1 MLSKYYRSLF
11 FDQAGIDCYIDFIQ
25 QLNLLGPSLEL
36 ACGQGD
42 LLNAFPKPVI
52 GLDIDQNMLSYVQDF
67 KTICA
72 DMRDLSCLVQKFN
85 TIACFGDS
93 LNYLETQDLKP
104 FFLQVYQLLN
114 DDGYFLFD
122 MHSLD
127 RLTELDG
134 YIEEGIVDDVCYQWT
149 IDVNHNTLNH
159 YFVFYGDDA
168 NQYDNVLQTVFSP
181 ELVNELLNKIGFD
194 FIIKTDFNL
203 DGIVEGEKYF
213 YICQK
218 RKLR

>member
-11 FDQAGIDCYIDFIQ
+11 FDQEGIDCYFDFIKG
-25 QLNLLGPSLEL
+25 LNLSGPSLEL

-42 LLNAFPKPVI
+42 LLKAFPKPVI
-52 GLDIDQNMLSYVQDF
+52 GLDIDQMMLNYVKDF
-67 KTICA
+67 ETICA
-72 DMRDLSCLVQKFN
+72 DMRDLSCLNQQFN

-93 LNYLETQDLKP
+93 LNYLDVLDLKS
-104 FFLQVYQLLN
+104 FFLQIYQLLN
-114 DDGYFLFD
+114 NNGYFLFD

-127 RLTELDG
+127 RLIELDG

-149 IDVNHNTLNH
+149 IDVDQNKLNH
-159 YFVFYGDDA
+159 YFVFYGDEV
-168 NQYDNVLQTVFSP
+168 NEYDSVLQTVFSP
-181 ELVNELLNKIGFD
+181 EFINDLLREIGFD

-203 DGIVEGEKYF
+203 DGILEGEKYF

-218 RKLR
+218 RK